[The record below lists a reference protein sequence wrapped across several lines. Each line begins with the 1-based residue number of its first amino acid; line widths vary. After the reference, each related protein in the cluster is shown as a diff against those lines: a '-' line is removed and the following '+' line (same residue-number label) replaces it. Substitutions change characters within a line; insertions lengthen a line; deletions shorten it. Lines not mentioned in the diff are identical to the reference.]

1 MLILKAIKER
11 FKVKRTPRHNYHNY
25 TMIQGQRGSYSSGW
39 YYVLDG
45 TYIAYIYGGFERV
58 VDVVRV

>member
-1 MLILKAIKER
+1 MWTLKNIKKNR
-11 FKVKRTPRHNYHNY
+11 AKKLFRRCPNYP
-25 TMIQGQRGSYSSGW
+25 MIQGYRGAYSSGW

-45 TYIAYIYGGFERV
+45 TYIAYIYGGFEKI